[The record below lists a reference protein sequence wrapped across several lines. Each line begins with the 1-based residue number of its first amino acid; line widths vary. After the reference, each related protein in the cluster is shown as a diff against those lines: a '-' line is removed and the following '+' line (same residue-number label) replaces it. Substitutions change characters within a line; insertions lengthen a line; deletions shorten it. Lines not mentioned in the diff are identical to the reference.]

1 MFLETQRLILR
12 NLKEVDL
19 PDYLR
24 FRNSEFV
31 LRYNAMA
38 RQSAE
43 QAEEYI
49 RSNLTNDRHVAIAL
63 KDTDAFV
70 GMIYIEEDSLRYKA
84 NSLEASYWLG
94 EPYSAQGIMTEALGA
109 VVQQL
114 FAREQIA
121 SVTVRVF
128 ADNPGSGRL
137 LRRLGFR
144 QEGHLREAV
153 LGYDGALHDDLLF
166 SLRRDEQVPAVM
178 DD

>member
-109 VVQQL
+109 VVQKL
-114 FAREQIA
+114 FSREQIA

-153 LGYDGALHDDLLF
+153 LGYDGVLHDDLLF

>member
-43 QAEEYI
+43 QAEKYI

-109 VVQQL
+109 LVQHL
-114 FAREQIA
+114 FSREHIS

-166 SLRRDEQVPAVM
+166 CLRRDEQVPAVM